1 MKFLELLKTRK
12 TRKRLRQMDK
22 LERAAEKI
30 RVRYPNYVVGTGT
43 YGIPEVFE
51 FGDDTILRV
60 GSYTS
65 IAAGVRILLG
75 GEHRTDWLTTYPFPA
90 MMDGLEDIKDYAPSK
105 GDVVIGSD
113 CWVCANAMILSGVTI
128 GHGAV
133 VAAGAVVTRDIAP
146 FAVVGGNPCKFI
158 RWRFD
163 EEIRQLLLDTG
174 WWDWSIDEVKSVAR
188 ILSGSD
194 ISAFVAYIKSRN
206 AAGAS
211 PLLRPA
217 NDGNSQSIGAV

>member
-30 RVRYPNYVVGTGT
+30 RLRYPDYEVGTGT

-51 FGDDTILRV
+51 FGDKTILRV

-65 IAAGVRILLG
+65 IAGGVRILLG

-90 MMDGLEDIKDYAPSK
+90 MMSGLEDIKDYAPSK

-113 CWVCANAMILSGVTI
+113 CWICADAMILSGVTI
-128 GHGAV
+128 GHGAI
-133 VAAGAVVTRDIAP
+133 VAAGAVVTRDVAP
-146 FAVVGGNPCKFI
+146 FAVVGGNPGKFI

-163 EEIRQLLLDTG
+163 EEVRQRLLDAA
-174 WWDWSIDEVKSVAR
+174 WWDWPMEEVKSVAR
-188 ILSGSD
+188 MLSGSD
-194 ISAFVAYIKSRN
+194 MAAFLTYIDSRKTTGPGDHSAH
-206 AAGAS
+206 
-211 PLLRPA
+211 
-217 NDGNSQSIGAV
+217 QSAIH

>member
-1 MKFLELLKTRK
+1 MKLLELLKARK

-30 RVRYPNYVVGTGT
+30 RLRYPHYEVGTGT

-51 FGDDTILRV
+51 FGDKTILRV

-90 MMDGLEDIKDYAPSK
+90 MMSGLEDIKDYAPSK

-113 CWVCANAMILSGVTI
+113 CWICADAMILSGVTI
-128 GHGAV
+128 GHGAI
-133 VAAGAVVTRDIAP
+133 VAAGAVVARDVAP
-146 FAVVGGNPCKFI
+146 FAVVGGNPCRFI

-163 EEIRQLLLDTG
+163 EDLRQRLLSAA
-174 WWDWSIDEVKSVAR
+174 WWDWPMEEVKSVAR
-188 ILSGSD
+188 MLSGSD
-194 ISAFVAYIKSRN
+194 MEAFLAYIEARQVSTASRQ
-206 AAGAS
+206 AAH
-211 PLLRPA
+211 
-217 NDGNSQSIGAV
+217 QAVTR